1 MCCNGYVTSRVGGSK
16 AKCCGYLS
24 YDETSYFCL
33 KSKVYPLCQRKSYN
47 PSVAVCCLGTQQP
60 RIGGL
65 ASKCCA
71 NVSYDSRINFCY
83 NKVVYGRC
91 RQQEYNPGTHQC
103 CSEYLVE
110 RAGSNSRCCGQ
121 KSYHPDKFFCSHNK
135 LYALCAHSSYN
146 PLGDLCCAGSSIPLG
161 KVPLRYA
168 SCCAKSVYNTQAYF
182 CFQDVVYL
190 KCGSQA
196 YDPRSQSCCNGKV
209 LHLVGGQYSRCC
221 GSVNYDSKDYFC
233 YNNKTVIHKCNNR
246 IYNPA
251 R

>member
-33 KSKVYPLCQRKSYN
+33 KSKVYPLCQRRSYN
-47 PSVAVCCLGTQQP
+47 PSVTVCCLGTQQP

-168 SCCAKSVYNTQAYF
+168 SCCAKSVYNTQSYF

-233 YNNKTVIHKCNNR
+233 YNNKTVIHKCGNK